1 MKKTI
6 TGIGLLVLLLSGS
19 FVLAQMGGGM
29 MEGQNKRMQQEQM
42 MEHGQMMSGMMGM
55 SNQMSEMM
63 SKVSTMMKDM
73 PQGNMNMMSGVMK
86 DMSHQMMD
94 MSTAMGSG
102 KVSAKEMKKM
112 HDGMMEIQKH
122 LSRMET
128 QK

>member
-1 MKKTI
+1 
-6 TGIGLLVLLLSGS
+6 
-19 FVLAQMGGGM
+19 MGD
-29 MEGQNKRMQQEQM
+29 
-42 MEHGQMMSGMMGM
+42 MMGM